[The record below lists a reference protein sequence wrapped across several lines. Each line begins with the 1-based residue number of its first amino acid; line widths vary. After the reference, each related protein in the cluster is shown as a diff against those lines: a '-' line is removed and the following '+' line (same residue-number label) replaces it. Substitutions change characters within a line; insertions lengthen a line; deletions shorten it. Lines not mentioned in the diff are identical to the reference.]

1 MKSVN
6 LQADTLIMSELL
18 AVFAHPQYLYSNEKI
33 LLTFGV
39 TYAYKIWCFNITLK
53 YLTIAVL
60 REANLFW
67 TLD

>member
-1 MKSVN
+1 MAVCRRMNHIITDKMYMKSVN

-39 TYAYKIWCFNITLK
+39 TYAYKI
-53 YLTIAVL
+53 
-60 REANLFW
+60 
-67 TLD
+67 